1 MVSAHMRAAQV
12 DSSLQTG
19 NQNKRQRGSA
29 GPSAHP
35 LHLGKGR
42 QEGMRARQGG
52 LLKSEPERP
61 VTEPSPHLA
70 PAPLTRWESR
80 DHAQDHR
87 VHGRGGEESRSTPQ
101 GFRLAW
107 IECPSLGI

>member
-35 LHLGKGR
+35 LHLGEGR

-80 DHAQDHR
+80 DHSQDHR

-101 GFRLAW
+101 GFRLA
-107 IECPSLGI
+107 